1 MDNFESGN
9 HIQKYRQPAFQETK
23 LGWIVGG
30 ELHITCQPTSLNC
43 LLLTEDLDEKLE
55 QFWKIEEV
63 HTQKKKQIQQD
74 FCEIHFSKTHTR
86 DREGRFIVELP
97 KDDKVKLGDS
107 FEQALRRFKSLERRL
122 EKNAELKK
130 EYTELLQ
137 DYENQG
143 HMSQIQD
150 EEDETTHQVYYIPH
164 QPVIRESSVSTKLR
178 VVFDVSAKTSLG
190 TSLNDM
196 LLPGPNLQNDLVQI
210 LFRFR
215 TWRYIITGDVAQM
228 FRQIYV
234 SKLDRNLQR
243 ILWRKN
249 PGDPIQIFI
258 LNTVTQGTAN
268 APFLAMRCLRQIS
281 LEARAEFSRAA
292 EAMEDDF
299 YMDDFLSGANLLQE
313 AIELQEQVST
323 LSESGKFCLRKWRAN
338 DKRILQ
344 HIKDSEK
351 TDELLILD

>member
-1 MDNFESGN
+1 M
-9 HIQKYRQPAFQETK
+9 
-23 LGWIVGG
+23 
-30 ELHITCQPTSLNC
+30 
-43 LLLTEDLDEKLE
+43 TEDLDEKLE

-178 VVFDVSAKTSLG
+178 VVFDAPAKTSLG
-190 TSLNDM
+190 TSLNDV

-215 TWRYIITGDVAQM
+215 A
-228 FRQIYV
+228 
-234 SKLDRNLQR
+234 
-243 ILWRKN
+243 
-249 PGDPIQIFI
+249 
-258 LNTVTQGTAN
+258 
-268 APFLAMRCLRQIS
+268 
-281 LEARAEFSRAA
+281 
-292 EAMEDDF
+292 
-299 YMDDFLSGANLLQE
+299 
-313 AIELQEQVST
+313 
-323 LSESGKFCLRKWRAN
+323 
-338 DKRILQ
+338 
-344 HIKDSEK
+344 
-351 TDELLILD
+351 